1 MGISYY
7 NVGYCCEIFV
17 KTCCATEIY
26 RYPEDKILDQEKE
39 RNNFTGTLGFVLA
52 SAASAI
58 GLGNIWR
65 FPFLAARDGGGL
77 FLVCYL
83 LLVATFGY
91 TLLSSEIAIG
101 RKTRQGPLTAYSR
114 LHKRGG
120 VIGVLA
126 CLVPVL
132 ILPYY
137 CVIGGWVLKYMAAF
151 MTGAGLDAAG
161 DKYFTGFITSIG
173 EPIFWF
179 VVFMS
184 AVMFVIFLGVE
195 KGIEKYSK
203 VMMPVFFLL
212 IVGVSVY
219 SLTLSHTDASGVTR
233 TGLEGFLVYTVPN
246 LEGITLSKFLNV
258 LMDAMGQLFYS
269 ISVAMG
275 IMIAYGSYA
284 KKDVDLSK
292 SINHIELFD
301 TLAAFM
307 AGVMIIPAVYTFMG
321 KEGMSAG
328 PSLMFISLP
337 KVFAAMGSA
346 GTLVGIVFFVMVTFA
361 ALTSAMSVM
370 EAIVASFMDQ
380 FNWNRSK
387 STLLIGAYAMI
398 GGIIVCLG
406 YNVAYFELPLPN
418 GAVAQILDL
427 MDYISNIVFMP
438 LVAIGECLLIG
449 WVVGPDWIIEEIE
462 QGKYKFGRKNMY
474 RIMVKYITPVLLFVL
489 FLQAFGVFN

>member
-1 MGISYY
+1 
-7 NVGYCCEIFV
+7 
-17 KTCCATEIY
+17 
-26 RYPEDKILDQEKE
+26 LDQEKE

-361 ALTSAMSVM
+361 ALTSAISVM

-387 STLLIGAYAMI
+387 STILIGTYAMI

>member
-151 MTGAGLDAAG
+151 MTGAGLEAAG

-233 TGLEGFLVYTVPN
+233 TGWEGFLVYTVPN

-387 STLLIGAYAMI
+387 STILIGTYAMI

>member
-1 MGISYY
+1 M
-7 NVGYCCEIFV
+7 
-17 KTCCATEIY
+17 
-26 RYPEDKILDQEKE
+26 DQEKE

-387 STLLIGAYAMI
+387 STILIGTYAMI

>member
-1 MGISYY
+1 M
-7 NVGYCCEIFV
+7 
-17 KTCCATEIY
+17 
-26 RYPEDKILDQEKE
+26 DQEKE

-151 MTGAGLDAAG
+151 MTGAGLEAAG

-387 STLLIGAYAMI
+387 STILIGTYAMI

>member
-1 MGISYY
+1 M
-7 NVGYCCEIFV
+7 
-17 KTCCATEIY
+17 
-26 RYPEDKILDQEKE
+26 
-39 RNNFTGTLGFVLA
+39 
-52 SAASAI
+52 
-58 GLGNIWR
+58 
-65 FPFLAARDGGGL
+65 
-77 FLVCYL
+77 
-83 LLVATFGY
+83 
-91 TLLSSEIAIG
+91 
-101 RKTRQGPLTAYSR
+101 TAYSR

>member
-1 MGISYY
+1 M
-7 NVGYCCEIFV
+7 N
-17 KTCCATEIY
+17 
-26 RYPEDKILDQEKE
+26 QEKE

-83 LLVATFGY
+83 VLVATFGY

-101 RKTRQGPLTAYSR
+101 RKTRQGPLTAYTQMD
-114 LHKRGG
+114 KRGSA
-120 VIGVLA
+120 IGVLA

-137 CVIGGWVLKYMAAF
+137 CVIGGWVLKYLAAF
-151 MTGAGLDAAG
+151 VSGAGLAAAG
-161 DKYFTGFITSIG
+161 DKYFTGFITSTW

-179 VVFMS
+179 AVFMAAVVF
-184 AVMFVIFLGVE
+184 IIYLGVE
-195 KGIEKYSK
+195 QGIEKYSK
-203 VMMPVFFLL
+203 VLMPVFFLM
-212 IVGVSVY
+212 IIGVSLY
-219 SLTLSHTDASGVTR
+219 SLTLSYTDASGVTR
-233 TGLEGFLVYTVPN
+233 TGWEGFLVYTVPN
-246 LEGITLSKFLNV
+246 LEGITFSKFLNV

-275 IMIAYGSYA
+275 IMVAYGSYA
-284 KKDVDLSK
+284 KKDVDLSQ

-301 TLAAFM
+301 TLAA
-307 AGVMIIPAVYTFMG
+307 
-321 KEGMSAG
+321 
-328 PSLMFISLP
+328 LMFISLP

-346 GTLVGIVFFVMVTFA
+346 GSVVGIVFFVMVTFA
-361 ALTSAMSVM
+361 ALTSAMSVQ
-370 EAIVASFMDQ
+370 EAIVASFMDR
-380 FNWNRSK
+380 FDWERSK
-387 STLLIGAYAMI
+387 ATLLIGLYALI

-449 WVVGPDWIIEEIE
+449 WVVGADWIIEEIE
-462 QGKYKFGRKNMY
+462 QGKYTFGRKGMY
-474 RIMVKYITPVLLFVL
+474 RVMVKYVTPVLLFVL

>member
-1 MGISYY
+1 M
-7 NVGYCCEIFV
+7 
-17 KTCCATEIY
+17 
-26 RYPEDKILDQEKE
+26 DQEKE

-387 STLLIGAYAMI
+387 STLLIGTYAMI

-474 RIMVKYITPVLLFVL
+474 RIMVKYITPVLLFIL

>member
-7 NVGYCCEIFV
+7 NVEYCCEIFV

-151 MTGAGLDAAG
+151 MTGAGLEAAG

-233 TGLEGFLVYTVPN
+233 TGLEGFMVYTVPN
-246 LEGITLSKFLNV
+246 LEGITLGKFLNV

-387 STLLIGAYAMI
+387 STILIGTYAMI

>member
-1 MGISYY
+1 
-7 NVGYCCEIFV
+7 
-17 KTCCATEIY
+17 
-26 RYPEDKILDQEKE
+26 
-39 RNNFTGTLGFVLA
+39 
-52 SAASAI
+52 
-58 GLGNIWR
+58 
-65 FPFLAARDGGGL
+65 
-77 FLVCYL
+77 
-83 LLVATFGY
+83 
-91 TLLSSEIAIG
+91 
-101 RKTRQGPLTAYSR
+101 
-114 LHKRGG
+114 
-120 VIGVLA
+120 
-126 CLVPVL
+126 
-132 ILPYY
+132 
-137 CVIGGWVLKYMAAF
+137 
-151 MTGAGLDAAG
+151 
-161 DKYFTGFITSIG
+161 
-173 EPIFWF
+173 
-179 VVFMS
+179 
-184 AVMFVIFLGVE
+184 
-195 KGIEKYSK
+195 
-203 VMMPVFFLL
+203 MPVFFLL

-233 TGLEGFLVYTVPN
+233 TGWEGFLVYTVPN

>member
-387 STLLIGAYAMI
+387 STILIGTYAMI

>member
-1 MGISYY
+1 M
-7 NVGYCCEIFV
+7 
-17 KTCCATEIY
+17 
-26 RYPEDKILDQEKE
+26 EKE
-39 RNNFTGTLGFVLA
+39 KTASSRGGFGSKIGFVLA
-52 SAASAI
+52 AAGSAV

-65 FPFLAARDGGGL
+65 FPYLAAKYGGGV
-77 FLVCYL
+77 F
-83 LLVATFGY
+83 LLVYLIFAITFGFALML
-91 TLLSSEIAIG
+91 TEIAIG
-101 RKTRQGPLTAYSR
+101 RRTGKS
-114 LHKRGG
+114 
-120 VIGVLA
+120 VIGAYKAVDKRFSLLGILA
-126 CLVPVL
+126 AAIPAL

-151 MTGAGLDAAG
+151 MTGAGLEAAG

-203 VMMPVFFLL
+203 VMMPIFFLL

-233 TGLEGFLVYTVPN
+233 TGWEGFLVYTVPN

>member
-151 MTGAGLDAAG
+151 MTGAGLEAAG

-246 LEGITLSKFLNV
+246 LEGITLGKFLNV

-387 STLLIGAYAMI
+387 STILIGTYAMI

>member
-1 MGISYY
+1 M
-7 NVGYCCEIFV
+7 
-17 KTCCATEIY
+17 
-26 RYPEDKILDQEKE
+26 DQEKE

-151 MTGAGLDAAG
+151 MTGAGLEAAG

-387 STLLIGAYAMI
+387 STLLIGTYAMI

>member
-7 NVGYCCEIFV
+7 NVEYCCEIFV

-151 MTGAGLDAAG
+151 MTGAGLEAAG

-233 TGLEGFLVYTVPN
+233 TGLEDFWFIRFPTWKGS
-246 LEGITLSKFLNV
+246 LSVN
-258 LMDAMGQLFYS
+258 S
-269 ISVAMG
+269 
-275 IMIAYGSYA
+275 
-284 KKDVDLSK
+284 
-292 SINHIELFD
+292 
-301 TLAAFM
+301 
-307 AGVMIIPAVYTFMG
+307 
-321 KEGMSAG
+321 
-328 PSLMFISLP
+328 
-337 KVFAAMGSA
+337 
-346 GTLVGIVFFVMVTFA
+346 
-361 ALTSAMSVM
+361 
-370 EAIVASFMDQ
+370 
-380 FNWNRSK
+380 
-387 STLLIGAYAMI
+387 
-398 GGIIVCLG
+398 
-406 YNVAYFELPLPN
+406 
-418 GAVAQILDL
+418 
-427 MDYISNIVFMP
+427 
-438 LVAIGECLLIG
+438 
-449 WVVGPDWIIEEIE
+449 
-462 QGKYKFGRKNMY
+462 
-474 RIMVKYITPVLLFVL
+474 
-489 FLQAFGVFN
+489 

>member
-1 MGISYY
+1 M
-7 NVGYCCEIFV
+7 
-17 KTCCATEIY
+17 
-26 RYPEDKILDQEKE
+26 DQEKE

-151 MTGAGLDAAG
+151 MTGAGLEAAG

-203 VMMPVFFLL
+203 VMMPIFFLL

-233 TGLEGFLVYTVPN
+233 TGWEGFLVYTVPN

-387 STLLIGAYAMI
+387 STILIGTYAMI

>member
-26 RYPEDKILDQEKE
+26 RYPEDTILDQEKE

>member
-387 STLLIGAYAMI
+387 STLLIGAYAII

>member
-1 MGISYY
+1 M
-7 NVGYCCEIFV
+7 
-17 KTCCATEIY
+17 
-26 RYPEDKILDQEKE
+26 DQEKE

-203 VMMPVFFLL
+203 VMMPIFFLL

-387 STLLIGAYAMI
+387 STILIGTYAMI

>member
-1 MGISYY
+1 M
-7 NVGYCCEIFV
+7 
-17 KTCCATEIY
+17 
-26 RYPEDKILDQEKE
+26 DQEKE

-361 ALTSAMSVM
+361 ALTSAISVM

-387 STLLIGAYAMI
+387 STILIGTYAMI

>member
-1 MGISYY
+1 L
-7 NVGYCCEIFV
+7 N
-17 KTCCATEIY
+17 
-26 RYPEDKILDQEKE
+26 QEKE

-101 RKTRQGPLTAYSR
+101 RKTRQGPLTAYT
-114 LHKRGG
+114 LMDKRGF

-126 CLVPVL
+126 CMVPVL

-137 CVIGGWVLKYMAAF
+137 CVIGGWVLKYLAAF
-151 MTGAGLDAAG
+151 VSGAGLAAAG
-161 DKYFTGFITSIG
+161 DKYFTGFITSTW

-179 VVFMS
+179 AIFMAAVVF
-184 AVMFVIFLGVE
+184 IIYLGVE
-195 KGIEKYSK
+195 QGIEKYSK
-203 VMMPVFFLL
+203 VLMPIFFLM
-212 IVGVSVY
+212 IIGVSLY
-219 SLTLSHTDASGVTR
+219 SLTLSYTDASGVTR
-233 TGLEGFLVYTVPN
+233 TGWEGFLIYTVPN
-246 LEGITLSKFLNV
+246 LEGVTFSKFLNV

-275 IMIAYGSYA
+275 IMVAYGSYA
-284 KKDVDLSK
+284 KKDVDLSQ

-301 TLAAFM
+301 TLAAFL

-346 GTLVGIVFFVMVTFA
+346 GTVVGIVFFVMVTFA
-361 ALTSAMSVM
+361 ALTSAMSVQ
-370 EAIVASFMDQ
+370 EAIVASFMDR
-380 FNWNRSK
+380 FHWERSK
-387 STLLIGAYAMI
+387 ATLLIGLYALI

-449 WVVGPDWIIEEIE
+449 WVVGADWIIEEIE
-462 QGKYKFGRKNMY
+462 QGKYTFGRKGMY
-474 RIMVKYITPVLLFVL
+474 RVMVKYVTPVLLFVL

>member
-7 NVGYCCEIFV
+7 NVEYCCEIFV

-387 STLLIGAYAMI
+387 STLLIGAYAII

>member
-1 MGISYY
+1 M
-7 NVGYCCEIFV
+7 
-17 KTCCATEIY
+17 
-26 RYPEDKILDQEKE
+26 DQEKE

-151 MTGAGLDAAG
+151 MTGAGLEAAE

-387 STLLIGAYAMI
+387 STILIGTYAMI

>member
-1 MGISYY
+1 M
-7 NVGYCCEIFV
+7 
-17 KTCCATEIY
+17 
-26 RYPEDKILDQEKE
+26 DQEKE

-246 LEGITLSKFLNV
+246 LEGITLGKFLNV

-489 FLQAFGVFN
+489 FLQAFGVFLFYSYRPSACLTEKRCYFKELQARRALDAGR